1 MVLLIPATYK
11 WIKDKGKAEEREAQR
26 KAQRK
31 RIREAYRR
39 FGVEMD
45 GRLAL
50 PDTPEVDAFLNGED
64 PDIE

>member
-1 MVLLIPATYK
+1 MVLLIPATYN
-11 WIKDKGKAEEREAQR
+11 WIKEKGKAEGR